1 MVGELESNA
10 KHNFQ
15 LLAQKYVGQQI
26 LRPKNLGPTSLV
38 KIKSVIAEIFLI
50 LTNVTRANVAWTNVT
65 VTGGI
70 CSIYSQG
77 PMFKVP
83 SKSGQ

>member
-1 MVGELESNA
+1 MRWVDGWVVRELESNA

-15 LLAQKYVGQQI
+15 LLAQKFVGQQI

-50 LTNVTRANVAWTNVT
+50 WTIVARTDVD
-65 VTGGI
+65 
-70 CSIYSQG
+70 
-77 PMFKVP
+77 
-83 SKSGQ
+83 